1 MKVTRASA
9 LLDRLW
15 KRRSLQ
21 KVERV
26 PRQNKRQRTALYA
39 KMDRKLDRMR
49 HGLKELIVDTLSMR
63 RVNERGFSSV
73 PDCPKMRYVGSTNWL
88 ACWDTSNSPL
98 VNNLTKEK
106 ANV

>member
-9 LLDRLW
+9 RLDRLY
-15 KRRSLQ
+15 KRRGLH

-26 PRQNKRQRTALYA
+26 CKQNKRQRTALYA
-39 KMDRKLDRMR
+39 KMDRKVDRMR
-49 HGLKELIVDTLSMR
+49 HGLKELIVDTLRMR

-98 VNNLTKEK
+98 VNNLTKEQ
-106 ANV
+106 